1 MGREIKFQVLHN
13 NKIIGEEIFTDGSW
27 EFQHYLLNP
36 DNGTRWVSGVF
47 SKDKNYTRRQFTGL
61 LDKNGK
67 DIYEGDILNI
77 KFGGD
82 RNNPPYSHKKMVVYF
97 EEEYLQWYVI
107 GNNIIN
113 GNSLKGYHLAEYEI
127 IGNIHETPELL
138 K

>member
-1 MGREIKFQVLHN
+1 MKREIKFRAWDKHHN
-13 NKIIGEEIFTDGSW
+13 RMLFDL
-27 EFQHYLLNP
+27 Q
-36 DNGTRWVSGVF
+36 VF
-47 SKDKNYTRRQFTGL
+47 SDRRIPSNWNDCGIILMQFTGL

-67 DIYEGDILNI
+67 EAYEGDILNI

-82 RNNPPYSHKKMVVYF
+82 RNNPPYSHKKMKIYF
-97 EEEYLQWYVI
+97 NEEYLQWYVI

-127 IGNIHETPELL
+127 IGNTHENPELL